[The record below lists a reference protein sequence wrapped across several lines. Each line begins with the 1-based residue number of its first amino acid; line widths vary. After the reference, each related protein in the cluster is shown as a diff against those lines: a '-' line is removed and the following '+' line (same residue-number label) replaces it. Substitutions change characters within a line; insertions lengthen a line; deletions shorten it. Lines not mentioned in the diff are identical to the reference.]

1 MASQTITSGVTPTLT
16 TRSKRQG
23 AWWRFL
29 TRDTFWGSLLFYA
42 VIGFFVINIVAL
54 VATVVIDSFAFSWFK
69 TILPTQ
75 FVTHW
80 YPDLSQDHD
89 MGQLLL
95 NTFVVALGATGIA
108 LLIGFPAAYVL
119 ARKEFRLKGLLMAVL
134 MLPMLIP
141 SLVYGIPL
149 ATMLIRMGLGGSL
162 IGVILA
168 NIVPTT
174 PFVILILTPFIE
186 QVDTA
191 LESASRMLGAG
202 RFRTFRRVLLP
213 LVLPGMLTAG
223 ILAVVRTIALF
234 ELTYLVATTG
244 ESQTLV
250 TALYGDATGAGIRA
264 HQLISA
270 MAVVY
275 MLTTM
280 SLVIVA
286 LFFVKPTQFV
296 VRLKAK

>member
-1 MASQTITSGVTPTLT
+1 
-16 TRSKRQG
+16 
-23 AWWRFL
+23 
-29 TRDTFWGSLLFYA
+29 
-42 VIGFFVINIVAL
+42 
-54 VATVVIDSFAFSWFK
+54 
-69 TILPTQ
+69 
-75 FVTHW
+75 
-80 YPDLSQDHD
+80 
-89 MGQLLL
+89 
-95 NTFVVALGATGIA
+95 LGATGIA

>member
-1 MASQTITSGVTPTLT
+1 MSTP
-16 TRSKRQG
+16 RKSRRG
-23 AWWRFL
+23 PWWRFL
-29 TRDTFWGSLLFYA
+29 TRDTFWGKLLFYVA
-42 VIGFFVINIVAL
+42 IGFFVINIVAL
-54 VATVVIDSFAFSWFK
+54 VSTVVIDSFAFSWFK
-69 TILPTQ
+69 TILPTDAKGNLGL
-75 FVTHW
+75 VTHW
-80 YPDLSQDHD
+80 YPDLAQDHD
-89 MGQLLL
+89 MGQLLV
-95 NTFVVALGATGIA
+95 NTFVVAIGATGIA
-108 LLIGFPAAYVL
+108 LLIGFPAAYIL
-119 ARKEFRLKGLLMAVL
+119 ARKEFRLKGVVMGLL

-162 IGVILA
+162 VGVILA

-202 RFRTFRRVLLP
+202 RMRTFRRVLLP

-250 TALYGDATGAGIRA
+250 TTLYGDATGAGIRA